1 MCGPGT
7 GMENRSMANVAAVHA
22 RRSRCIPTESIT
34 KFRGLAGP
42 PATGVGTPRRM
53 EIHFMNRSVFKSAL
67 VAIFALAL
75 GVIGTNA
82 YAQGGVTQPIAGTV
96 VDASGADVSAKH
108 NGTGVVT
115 TAVTNS
121 EGLFSMASM
130 AIGTYTVTV
139 TLQGFKTV
147 IINDVVVTSGAGANV
162 KATLE
167 VGGVTEQVTVASTS
181 EIVQT
186 QTAGVAQT
194 VNAAQIVKL
203 PLTSRGAMDFVN
215 LLPGVTTPNGN
226 RQASINGLPRTAINI
241 TLDGVNVQDNTNKGS
256 NGDDGFFAI
265 VNPRLDAVEEVTV
278 STAAQGTDATADGAA
293 QIKFVT
299 RSGSNTFNGSAY
311 EYFRSDKFNA
321 NTWFNN
327 AKGVAKVPL
336 KQN

>member
-1 MCGPGT
+1 MTRVLSRSGPRVLVLAFLAVFT
-7 GMENRSMANVAAVHA
+7 TVA
-22 RRSRCIPTESIT
+22 SLSY
-34 KFRGLAGP
+34 GQG
-42 PATGVGTPRRM
+42 ATSQTL
-53 EIHFMNRSVFKSAL
+53 S
-67 VAIFALAL
+67 
-75 GVIGTNA
+75 
-82 YAQGGVTQPIAGTV
+82 GTV
-96 VDASGADVSAKH
+96 VDTSGAVIPGADVSAKH
-108 NGTGVVT
+108 AGSGIVTGT
-115 TAVTNS
+115 VTNAD
-121 EGLFSMASM
+121 GAFSLPSL

-147 IINDVVVTSGAGANV
+147 VINNVIVTSGAGANV

-167 VGGVTEQVTVASTS
+167 VGGVSEQVTVASTT
-181 EIVQT
+181 EIIQT

-241 TLDGVNVQDNTNKGS
+241 TLDGVNIQDNTNKGL
-256 NGDDGFFAI
+256 GDDGFFAI

-299 RSGSNTFNGSAY
+299 RSGSNNFNGSAY
-311 EYFRSDKFNA
+311 EYFRSDKF
-321 NTWFNN
+321 
-327 AKGVAKVPL
+327 
-336 KQN
+336 